1 MISETE
7 REKLAR
13 LLYRLLSLHDE
24 IKIQNDL
31 YNTANVDMALDKME
45 QLILDTLEEEVGPL

>member
-1 MISETE
+1 MTSDPEK
-7 REKLAR
+7 EKLAR